1 MKTFWFIGSYHEI
14 SEESGGKERMR
25 LPNMKMLKL
34 FKTFNIYIVPPTE
47 ENLNGPLNGP
57 LFKKDAKDV
66 LVKDAPPEAV
76 KAFEEWKVLAIEQD
90 KEDAKWGYAFT

>member
-1 MKTFWFIGSYHEI
+1 
-14 SEESGGKERMR
+14 MR
-25 LPNMKMLKL
+25 LPNKKL
-34 FKTFNIYIVPPTE
+34 LELGVIFDPYIIPPTE
-47 ENLNGPLNGP
+47 ENLNGALNGP
-57 LFKKDAKDV
+57 LFNKDAKDV